1 MTRKAR
7 NSHISKNGGPV
18 KPFLNAPRHSLL
30 RVVLFAFFDPLHR
43 RPRLVRNLTVRPKHL
58 SDQNF
63 DHDYYFKLPFAGSGM
78 PNQVDD
84 VLLHAMYEYELSR
97 VRTELD

>member
-1 MTRKAR
+1 MY
-7 NSHISKNGGPV
+7 SYISKNGGPV
-18 KPFLNAPRHSLL
+18 KSFLNAPRHSLL

-63 DHDYYFKLPFAGSGM
+63 DHDYYFKLPLQGAGCPIKWTTFYFTPCTSTSFPAFE
-78 PNQVDD
+78 PNSTNC
-84 VLLHAMYEYELSR
+84 E
-97 VRTELD
+97 